1 MTTEDT
7 IDCDLLVIG
16 SGMARALDAAGRS
29 VPGPLAAGGD
39 ADGAFGMIAARTA
52 GWH

>member
-16 SGMARALDAAGRS
+16 AGSDAGS
-29 VPGPLAAGGD
+29 
-39 ADGAFGMIAARTA
+39 AFGVIAARTA